1 MVWPRFRRTVAPLS
15 RTRTTI
21 FGFACF
27 CSSLAADFS
36 AVAFSA
42 ASLSAEVLSWGA
54 SAFAGLACL
63 AVSVFACAFVS
74 PCADFAGSDFVSACA
89 DFAASDFASATVAAG
104 FAASDFTSGLGATA
118 PLATAWLS
126 DACSLA
132 VLSVLAAGLSAA
144 AVFAAA
150 RTGAFATSPVPWT
163 LSGAVFG
170 AVLGATMGARTLAV
184 FSTASGRAGTSF
196 RFALLAARSAARSGR
211 AGSSV
216 LGFCT
221 ASGFCALLNRTRAAP
236 RTITAAMRP
245 RIVLFTEVI
254 LCIPKNEGHRRKKQ
268 GRKKAGTEGTKKGAF
283 FWQGEA
289 KPLLCTLRHTGRATV
304 TKPCK

>member
-1 MVWPRFRRTVAPLS
+1 MS

-21 FGFACF
+21 LGFACF

-89 DFAASDFASATVAAG
+89 DFAVSVFASATVAAD
-104 FAASDFTSGLGATA
+104 FASGLGATA

-126 DACSLA
+126 EACSLA
-132 VLSVLAAGLSAA
+132 VLSVLAAGLSAS

-254 LCIPKNEGHRRKKQ
+254 LCVPKNAGHRRKKQ